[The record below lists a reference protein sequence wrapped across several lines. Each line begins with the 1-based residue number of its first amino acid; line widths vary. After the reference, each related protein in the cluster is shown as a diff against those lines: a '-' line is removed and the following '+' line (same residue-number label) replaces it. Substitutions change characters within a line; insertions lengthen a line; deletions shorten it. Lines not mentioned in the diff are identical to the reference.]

1 MVTWTFDLVA
11 VVVGFLVGVSIGS
24 LIVLLIEMRE
34 GGAWSKGFY
43 EGCDL
48 RLKIEDINS
57 VADYAKRAM
66 TGWQSINKQ
75 QKDVEQK

>member
-1 MVTWTFDLVA
+1 MITWTFDLIA
-11 VVVGFLVGVSIGS
+11 ILVGFLAGFIVGSFSI
-24 LIVLLIEMRE
+24 LLVETRE

-48 RLKIEDINS
+48 RHKIEDINS
-57 VADYAKRAM
+57 AADYAKRSM

>member
-1 MVTWTFDLVA
+1 MVTWTFDLMA
-11 VVVGFLVGVSIGS
+11 LCVGFFVGMLIGGILS
-24 LIVLLIEMRE
+24 AIIETRD

-48 RLKIEDINS
+48 RHKIEDINS
-57 VADYAKRAM
+57 MADYAKRAM

-75 QKDVEQK
+75 LKDGEQE

>member
-11 VVVGFLVGVSIGS
+11 ILVGFLAGFFIGS
-24 LIVLLIEMRE
+24 FSFLLLEMRD

-48 RLKIEDINS
+48 RHKLDDINS
-57 VADYAKRAM
+57 AADYAKRAM
-66 TGWQSINKQ
+66 SGWQSINKQ
-75 QKDVEQK
+75 LKDVEQK